1 MLRSKGSFDTE
12 VWSNRWKLSFAITG
26 MNYIWKYKKI
36 IQIKLIL
43 IFM

>member
-1 MLRSKGSFDTE
+1 MLRSKDSFDTE

-26 MNYIWKYKKI
+26 MNYIFKYKKNI
-36 IQIKLIL
+36 KQIY